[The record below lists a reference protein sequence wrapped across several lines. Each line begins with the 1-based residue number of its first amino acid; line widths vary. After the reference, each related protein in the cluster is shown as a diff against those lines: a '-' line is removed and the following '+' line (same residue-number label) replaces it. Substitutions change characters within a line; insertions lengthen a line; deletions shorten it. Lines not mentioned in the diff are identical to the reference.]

1 MLKGAAADWLRE
13 LGYAV
18 LEALVGPEAPRIS
31 ASERPGMLVTD
42 VGLPNGMNG
51 MNGRQ
56 VAEAV
61 HGRAHGLPVLFVTGY
76 AVTPLPPGAEVIGK
90 PFELDVLARRVQAML
105 RTDWWRSGA
114 DPGA

>member
-18 LEALVGPEAPRIS
+18 LEARVGPEAPRIS

-51 MNGRQ
+51 RQ

-61 HGRAHGLPVLFVTGY
+61 HGRAHGLSVLFVTGY
-76 AVTPLPPGAEVIGK
+76 AVTPLPPGAEVIEK
-90 PFELDVLARRVQAML
+90 LFELDVLARRVQAML

-114 DPGA
+114 DPSA

>member
-18 LEALVGPEAPRIS
+18 LEARVGPEAPRIS

-42 VGLPNGMNG
+42 VGLPNG

-76 AVTPLPPGAEVIGK
+76 AVTPLPPGAEVIEK
-90 PFELDVLARRVQAML
+90 LFELDVLARRVQAML
-105 RTDWWRSGA
+105 RTDW
-114 DPGA
+114 